1 MVSIDA
7 RMTYCCCVAH
17 CTGGWRA
24 CTEAKHGMNGRFET
38 VPDAVFHY
46 VVVLQGQ
53 WNITAGQNDL
63 FDAFD
68 CQKHY
73 FRVSE
78 PGVLYA
84 DINWRVQK
92 NNGDFLERSAVQ
104 TFKQVLASCP
114 CCLPVLSPRDGQWTT
129 TSNI

>member
-1 MVSIDA
+1 MASIDA
-7 RMTYCCCVAH
+7 RMTCCCWVAH
-17 CTGGWRA
+17 GTGGWWAR
-24 CTEAKHGMNGRFET
+24 TEAKHGMNGRFART
-38 VPDAVFHY
+38 VPDAAVHP
-46 VVVLQGQ
+46 VGVLQGQ

-104 TFKQVLASCP
+104 TFKQVLASC
-114 CCLPVLSPRDGQWTT
+114 LATLSACAVSARWTMDDHK
-129 TSNI
+129 

>member
-1 MVSIDA
+1 M
-7 RMTYCCCVAH
+7 
-17 CTGGWRA
+17 
-24 CTEAKHGMNGRFET
+24 
-38 VPDAVFHY
+38 P
-46 VVVLQGQ
+46 QGQ

-63 FDAFD
+63 FDAFN

-104 TFKQVLASCP
+104 TFKQVLAL
-114 CCLPVLSPRDGQWTT
+114 CLLVRSPLRARWTMDDHE
-129 TSNI
+129 

>member
-1 MVSIDA
+1 M
-7 RMTYCCCVAH
+7 
-17 CTGGWRA
+17 GL
-24 CTEAKHGMNGRFET
+24 
-38 VPDAVFHY
+38 P
-46 VVVLQGQ
+46 QGQ

-92 NNGDFLERSAVQ
+92 SNGDFLERSAVQ
-104 TFKQVLASCP
+104 TFKQVPTLRLPPAS
-114 CCLPVLSPRDGQWTT
+114 CLPVLCPLPAWRWVT
-129 TSNI
+129 TSSA

>member
-1 MVSIDA
+1 MHSSDFVI
-7 RMTYCCCVAH
+7 
-17 CTGGWRA
+17 
-24 CTEAKHGMNGRFET
+24 
-38 VPDAVFHY
+38 
-46 VVVLQGQ
+46 VLQGQ

-92 NNGDFLERSAVQ
+92 NNSDFLERSAVQ
-104 TFKQVLASCP
+104 TFKQVLAL
-114 CCLPVLSPRDGQWTT
+114 CLLVRPPLPARWTM
-129 TSNI
+129 NNHG